1 LLFPLRKHR
10 QNFYKVLLYCSIA
23 EVFYHLSLIK
33 EKNMILFGESLN
45 VISKVIGKAYR
56 ERDPKPIQEECLE
69 QKKLGMD
76 YIDINLG
83 PAKKDGHELMP
94 WVCQVV
100 QEVVPDMPLLLDT
113 SNIAAIE
120 EGLKVLKPASKPHIV
135 NSIMARPERYTVM
148 LPIAAKYEADI
159 VALMWGPDGLPR
171 DENERAALCV
181 ELLYAANEAGIPN
194 EKIWVDGIVTPVN
207 IQQTQCVSL
216 LNFQMMLEEIAP
228 GSMSTCGLSNISNG
242 PPVHLRPILNNTYM
256 IMLERYGMK
265 SVIADPLDSE
275 LIAVAKGKRPDIVEV
290 VHQAMDGNAPELSSL
305 SKELADYVKTVK
317 VITGENLFSD
327 SYLDI

>member
-1 LLFPLRKHR
+1 
-10 QNFYKVLLYCSIA
+10 
-23 EVFYHLSLIK
+23 
-33 EKNMILFGESLN
+33 MILFGESLN

-56 ERDPKPIQEECLE
+56 ERDPKPIQAEALE
-69 QKKLGMD
+69 QKEKGMD

-83 PAKKDGHELMP
+83 PSKKDGHELMP

-100 QEVVPDMPLLLDT
+100 QEVVPEIPLLLDT

-207 IQQTQCVSL
+207 IQQAQCVSL
-216 LNFQMMLEEIAP
+216 LNFQMMLEDIAP
-228 GSMSTCGLSNISNG
+228 GAMSTCGLSNISNG
-242 PPVHLRPILNNTYM
+242 PPVNLRPILNTTYM

-265 SVIADPLDSE
+265 AVISDPLDTN
-275 LIAVAKGKRPDIVEV
+275 LTAVAKGKRPDIVEV
-290 VHQAMDGNAPELSSL
+290 VHQAMDGAAPDPGTLP
-305 SKELADYVKTVK
+305 KELGDYVKTVK
-317 VITGENLFSD
+317 VILGETLFSD
-327 SYLDI
+327 SYLEI

>member
-1 LLFPLRKHR
+1 
-10 QNFYKVLLYCSIA
+10 
-23 EVFYHLSLIK
+23 
-33 EKNMILFGESLN
+33 MILFGESLN
-45 VISKVIGKAYR
+45 VISTKIGRAYR
-56 ERDPKPIQEECLE
+56 ERDPKPIQEEALE
-69 QKKLGMD
+69 QKEKGMD

-100 QEVVPDMPLLLDT
+100 QEVVPEIPLLLDT
-113 SNIAAIE
+113 SNIMAIE
-120 EGLKVLKPASKPHIV
+120 EGLKVLKPCAKPHIV

-207 IQQTQCVSL
+207 IQQQQCVSL
-216 LNFQMMLEEIAP
+216 LNFQMMLEDIAP
-228 GSMSTCGLSNISNG
+228 GAMSTCGLSNISNG
-242 PPVHLRPILNNTYM
+242 PPVHLRPILNTTYM

-265 SVIADPLDSE
+265 AVISDPLDVT
-275 LIAVAKGKRPDIVEV
+275 LTAVAKGKRQDIVDV
-290 VHQAMDGNAPELSSL
+290 VYQAMDGTAPSLASL
-305 SKELADYVKTVK
+305 SKELGDYVKTVR
-317 VITGENLFSD
+317 VITGESLFSD
-327 SYLDI
+327 SYLEI

>member
-1 LLFPLRKHR
+1 
-10 QNFYKVLLYCSIA
+10 
-23 EVFYHLSLIK
+23 
-33 EKNMILFGESLN
+33 MILFGESLN
-45 VISKVIGKAYR
+45 VISTVIGKAYK
-56 ERDPKPIQEECLE
+56 ERNPKPIQAEALE
-69 QKKLGMD
+69 QKEKGMD

-100 QEVVPDMPLLLDT
+100 QEVVPEIPLLLDT

-120 EGLKVLKPASKPHIV
+120 EGLKVLKPAGKPHIV

-148 LPIAAKYEADI
+148 LPMAAKYEADI

-207 IQQTQCVSL
+207 IQQVQCVSL
-216 LNFQMMLEEIAP
+216 LNFQMMLEDIAP
-228 GSMSTCGLSNISNG
+228 GAKSTCGLSNISNG
-242 PPVHLRPILNNTYM
+242 PPVHLRPILNTTYM
-256 IMLERYGMK
+256 VMLERYGMK
-265 SVIADPLDSE
+265 AVISDPLDTN
-275 LIAVAKGKRPDIVEV
+275 LTAVAKGKRPDIVEV
-290 VHQAMDGNAPELSSL
+290 VHQTMDGNAPALSGL
-305 SKELADYVKTVK
+305 SKELGDYVKTVK
-317 VITGENLFSD
+317 VILGETLFSD

>member
-1 LLFPLRKHR
+1 
-10 QNFYKVLLYCSIA
+10 
-23 EVFYHLSLIK
+23 
-33 EKNMILFGESLN
+33 MILFGESLN
-45 VISKVIGKAYR
+45 VISKKIGKAFR
-56 ERDPKPIQEECLE
+56 ERDPKPIQEEALE
-69 QKKLGMD
+69 QQKLGMD

-94 WVCQVV
+94 WVVQVV
-100 QEVVPDMPLLLDT
+100 QEVVPNMPLLLDT

-120 EGLKVLKPASKPHIV
+120 EGLKVIKPVAQPHII

-148 LPIAAKYEADI
+148 LPIAAKYEADM

-207 IQQTQCVSL
+207 IQQAQCVSL
-216 LNFQMMLEEIAP
+216 LNFQMMLSDIAP
-228 GSMSTCGLSNISNG
+228 GAKSTCGLSNISNG
-242 PPVHLRPILNNTYM
+242 PPVHLRPILNTTYM
-256 IMLERYGMK
+256 IMLGRYGMQ
-265 SVIADPLDSE
+265 SVISDPLDTT
-275 LIAVAKGKRPDIVEV
+275 LTDVAKGKRQDIVDV
-290 VHQAMDGNAPELSSL
+290 VYQAMDGTAPPLSAL
-305 SKELADYVKTVK
+305 SKELGDYVKTVR

-327 SYLDI
+327 SYLEI

>member
-1 LLFPLRKHR
+1 
-10 QNFYKVLLYCSIA
+10 
-23 EVFYHLSLIK
+23 
-33 EKNMILFGESLN
+33 MILFGESLN

-56 ERDPKPIQEECLE
+56 ERDAKPIQAECLE

-100 QEVVPDMPLLLDT
+100 QEVVPEIPLLLDT

-120 EGLKVLKPASKPHIV
+120 AGLKVLKPSTKPHIV
-135 NSIMARPERYTVM
+135 NSIMARPERYTEM
-148 LPIAAKYEADI
+148 LPMAAKYEADI

-216 LNFQMMLEEIAP
+216 LNFQMMLEDMAP
-228 GSMSTCGLSNISNG
+228 GAMSTCGLSNISNG
-242 PPVHLRPILNNTYM
+242 PPVHLRPILNNTFM

-265 SVIADPLDSE
+265 SVIADPLDTE
-275 LIAVAKGKRPDIVEV
+275 LIEVAKGKRPDIVEIV
-290 VHQAMDGNAPELSSL
+290 YQTMDGNAPELSSL
-305 SKELADYVKTVK
+305 SKEMADYVKTVK

-327 SYLDI
+327 SYLEI